1 MGITIENLQVDDLHA
16 NPNNPRKQVGDVDEL
31 ASSIRSQGIK
41 QPLLVTPTG
50 ETDIDGHKQYRVVIG
65 HRRLAAAKQ
74 SGLSTVPAIVEEMD
88 ARRER
93 EIMLVENTQRSDLT
107 PVEEADGYQGLL
119 DLGVQV
125 KEMAEKT
132 GRSDRF
138 VRRRL
143 KIARIPQET
152 RDMSA
157 DFSQLSLDQLD
168 KLAEFESDP
177 DMQRELARADD
188 FDWTYQRLSQER
200 RKTIWHDKA
209 LKALAKA
216 GIKVESLP
224 DGKNFW
230 NWHPHGYKAAH
241 SFSDINSDFWTSF
254 TGESDWPEARVY
266 SYEYWFCAYTPIP
279 ADELQKDKAKTDKDN
294 AIKAR
299 GRELNRQAREF
310 EAIAKANRT
319 AWLKANLRTLTHEH
333 AETGL
338 CRLALADTV
347 GWRSVFPYLSYK
359 GEDVIRELIAF
370 GWSLPITEHDDEH
383 WSLECRENLDSI
395 RMVLKDR
402 PLRILDVLAARW
414 ESNIGWNY
422 WRSRHGVDDMCCWY
436 DVLERIGYRVSED
449 ERKALKGA
457 YLDGGDDES

>member
-50 ETDIDGHKQYRVVIG
+50 ETDIFGHKQYRVVIG
-65 HRRLAAAKQ
+65 HRRLAAARQ

-107 PVEEADGYQGLL
+107 PIEEADGYQGLL
-119 DLGVQV
+119 DLGVRV

>member
-1 MGITIENLQVDDLHA
+1 MGITLENLQVDDLHA
-16 NPNNPRKQVGDVDEL
+16 NPNNPRKQVGDIDEL

-50 ETDIDGHKQYRVVIG
+50 ETDIYGHKQYRVVIG

-107 PVEEADGYQGLL
+107 PIEEADGYQGLL
-119 DLGVQV
+119 DLGVRV

-279 ADELQKDKAKTDKDN
+279 ADELQKDKAKTDKGN

>member
-41 QPLLVTPTG
+41 QPLLVTPNG
-50 ETDIDGHKQYRVVIG
+50 ETDIYGHKQYRVVIG
-65 HRRLAAAKQ
+65 HRRLAAARQ

-107 PVEEADGYQGLL
+107 PIEEADGYQGLL
-119 DLGVQV
+119 DLGMHV

-157 DFSQLSLDQLD
+157 DFSQMSLDQLD
-168 KLAEFESDP
+168 RLAEFESDP
-177 DMQRELARADD
+177 DMQQELARADD

-209 LKALAKA
+209 LEALAKA
-216 GIKVESLP
+216 GIKVESFP
-224 DGKNFW
+224 DGKDFC
-230 NWHPHGYKAAH
+230 NWHPHGYKAAR

-319 AWLKANLRTLTHEH
+319 AWLKDNLRTLTHEH
-333 AETGL
+333 AETGI

-457 YLDGGDDES
+457 YLGGGDDES

>member
-41 QPLLVTPTG
+41 QPLLVTPNG

-65 HRRLAAAKQ
+65 HRRLAAARQ

-119 DLGVQV
+119 DLGMGV

-177 DMQRELARADD
+177 DMQRELARSTD
-188 FDWTYQRLSQER
+188 FEWTYRRLASKR
-200 RKTIWHDKA
+200 DKA
-209 LKALAKA
+209 KWCGEADKALAKA
-216 GIKVESLP
+216 GVRVESFP
-224 DGKNFW
+224 DGKNYWTFEPRGYRRHNIISSTRDPFW
-230 NWHPHGYKAAH
+230 KQ
-241 SFSDINSDFWTSF
+241 FTSED
-254 TGESDWPEARVY
+254 GWPE
-266 SYEYWFCAYTPIP
+266 FCVFKDDGDYCLYAPIP
-279 ADELQKDKAKTDKDN
+279 LDQIEREENAKTEHQAIMARGKELDRKAK
-294 AIKAR
+294 
-299 GRELNRQAREF
+299 GF
-310 EAIAKANRT
+310 EAIARDT
-319 AWLKANLRTLTHEH
+319 RFAWLKTNLHTLTREQTVAGICELAV
-333 AETGL
+333 AE
-338 CRLALADTV
+338 TV
-347 GWRSVFPYLSYK
+347 GWHSMFVSRPIH
-359 GEDVIRELIAF
+359 GEGVVEALIGF
-370 GWSLPITEHDDEH
+370 GWNLPITEHDDDH
-383 WSLECRENLDSI
+383 WSLECKENLDQI
-395 RMVLKDR
+395 RKVLRDR
-402 PLRILDVLAARW
+402 PLRILDVLAARQ
-414 ESNIGWNY
+414 EDNAGWRA
-422 WRSRHGVDDMCCWY
+422 WRTMRGVDEMRVWY
-436 DVLERIGYRVSED
+436 GALELLGYQPSAE
-449 ERKALKGA
+449 EREALKGA
-457 YLDGGDDES
+457 MAEKEQES

>member
-41 QPLLVTPTG
+41 QPLLVTPNG

-65 HRRLAAAKQ
+65 HRRLAAARQ
-74 SGLSTVPAIVEEMD
+74 AGLSTVPAIVEEMD

-119 DLGVQV
+119 DLGVGV

-168 KLAEFESDP
+168 RLAEFESDP
-177 DMQRELARADD
+177 DMQQELARADD
-188 FDWTYQRLSQER
+188 FDWTYQRLCRER

-216 GIKVESLP
+216 GIKVE
-224 DGKNFW
+224 
-230 NWHPHGYKAAH
+230 
-241 SFSDINSDFWTSF
+241 
-254 TGESDWPEARVY
+254 
-266 SYEYWFCAYTPIP
+266 
-279 ADELQKDKAKTDKDN
+279 
-294 AIKAR
+294 
-299 GRELNRQAREF
+299 
-310 EAIAKANRT
+310 
-319 AWLKANLRTLTHEH
+319 
-333 AETGL
+333 
-338 CRLALADTV
+338 
-347 GWRSVFPYLSYK
+347 
-359 GEDVIRELIAF
+359 
-370 GWSLPITEHDDEH
+370 
-383 WSLECRENLDSI
+383 
-395 RMVLKDR
+395 
-402 PLRILDVLAARW
+402 
-414 ESNIGWNY
+414 
-422 WRSRHGVDDMCCWY
+422 
-436 DVLERIGYRVSED
+436 
-449 ERKALKGA
+449 
-457 YLDGGDDES
+457 

>member
-16 NPNNPRKQVGDVDEL
+16 NPNNPRKQVGDVGEL

-41 QPLLVTPTG
+41 QPLLVTPNG

-65 HRRLAAAKQ
+65 HRRLAAARQ
-74 SGLSTVPAIVEEMD
+74 AGLSTVPAIVEEMD

-119 DLGVQV
+119 DLGVGV
-125 KEMAEKT
+125 KEMAEMT

-143 KIARIPQET
+143 KIARISQET

>member
-50 ETDIDGHKQYRVVIG
+50 ETDIFGHKQYRVVIG
-65 HRRLAAAKQ
+65 HRRLAAARQ

-107 PVEEADGYQGLL
+107 PIEEADGYQGLL
-119 DLGVQV
+119 DLGVRV

-177 DMQRELARADD
+177 DMQQELARAGD

-457 YLDGGDDES
+457 MAEKEQES

>member
-1 MGITIENLQVDDLHA
+1 
-16 NPNNPRKQVGDVDEL
+16 
-31 ASSIRSQGIK
+31 
-41 QPLLVTPTG
+41 
-50 ETDIDGHKQYRVVIG
+50 
-65 HRRLAAAKQ
+65 
-74 SGLSTVPAIVEEMD
+74 
-88 ARRER
+88 
-93 EIMLVENTQRSDLT
+93 MLVENTQRSDLT
-107 PVEEADGYQGLL
+107 PIEEADGYQGLL
-119 DLGVQV
+119 DLGVGV

-177 DMQRELARADD
+177 DMQRELARSTD
-188 FDWTYQRLSQER
+188 FEWTYRKLVSER
-200 RKTIWHDKA
+200 DKTKWHDKA

-216 GIKVESLP
+216 GIKVESFP

-266 SYEYWFCAYTPIP
+266 SYEYWFCTYTPIP

-333 AETGL
+333 AETGI

-347 GWRSVFPYLSYK
+347 GWRSVFPYQSYK

-395 RMVLKDR
+395 RMVLKGR

-457 YLDGGDDES
+457 YLGGGDDES

>member
-50 ETDIDGHKQYRVVIG
+50 ETDIFGHKQYRVVIG
-65 HRRLAAAKQ
+65 HRRLAAARQ

-107 PVEEADGYQGLL
+107 PIEEADGYQGLL
-119 DLGVQV
+119 DLGVRV

-188 FDWTYQRLSQER
+188 FDWTYQRLSQEC

>member
-41 QPLLVTPTG
+41 QPLLVTPNG
-50 ETDIDGHKQYRVVIG
+50 ETDIFGHKQYRVVIG
-65 HRRLAAAKQ
+65 HRRLAAARQ

-93 EIMLVENTQRSDLT
+93 EIMLVENTQ
-107 PVEEADGYQGLL
+107 
-119 DLGVQV
+119 
-125 KEMAEKT
+125 
-132 GRSDRF
+132 RSDRF

-188 FDWTYQRLSQER
+188 FDWTYQRLCRER
-200 RKTIWHDKA
+200 RKTAWHDKA
-209 LKALAKA
+209 LEALAKA

-241 SFSDINSDFWTSF
+241 SFSDINTDFWTSF
-254 TGESDWPEARVY
+254 TRESDWPEARVY
-266 SYEYWFCAYTPIP
+266 SYEYWFCTYTPIS
-279 ADELQKDKAKTDKDN
+279 ADELEKDKAKTDKDN

-319 AWLKANLRTLTHEH
+319 AWLKGNLHTLTHEH

-347 GWRSVFPYLSYK
+347 GWRSVFPYQSYK

-383 WSLECRENLDSI
+383 WSLECKENLDSI

-436 DVLERIGYRVSED
+436 DVLERTYRISGQRGRE
-449 ERKALKGA
+449 EGA
-457 YLDGGDDES
+457 QGRVPRWRR

>member
-50 ETDIDGHKQYRVVIG
+50 ETDIFGHKQYRVVIG
-65 HRRLAAAKQ
+65 HRRLAAARQ

-107 PVEEADGYQGLL
+107 PIEEADGYQGLL
-119 DLGVQV
+119 DLGVRV

-333 AETGL
+333 AETGI

-347 GWRSVFPYLSYK
+347 GWRSVFPYRSYK

>member
-1 MGITIENLQVDDLHA
+1 MGITLENLQVDDLHA

-50 ETDIDGHKQYRVVIG
+50 ETDIFGHKQYRVVIG
-65 HRRLAAAKQ
+65 HRRLAAARQ

-107 PVEEADGYQGLL
+107 PIEEADGYQGLL
-119 DLGVQV
+119 DLGVRV

-279 ADELQKDKAKTDKDN
+279 ADELQKDTAKTDKDN

>member
-65 HRRLAAAKQ
+65 HRRLAAARQ

-107 PVEEADGYQGLL
+107 PIEEADGYQGLL
-119 DLGVQV
+119 DLGVRV

-370 GWSLPITEHDDEH
+370 GWSLPITEYDDEH
-383 WSLECRENLDSI
+383 WSLECEENLDLI
-395 RMVLKDR
+395 RKVLRDR
-402 PLRILDVLAARW
+402 PLRILDVLAARQ
-414 ESNIGWNY
+414 EDNAGWRA
-422 WRSRHGVDDMCCWY
+422 WRTMRGVDEMRVWY
-436 DVLERIGYRVSED
+436 SALELLGYQPSAE
-449 ERKALKGA
+449 EREALKGA
-457 YLDGGDDES
+457 MAEKEQES

>member
-50 ETDIDGHKQYRVVIG
+50 ETDIFGHKQYRVVIG
-65 HRRLAAAKQ
+65 HRRLAAARQ
-74 SGLSTVPAIVEEMD
+74 SGLSTVPAIVEETD

-107 PVEEADGYQGLL
+107 PIEEADGYQGLL
-119 DLGVQV
+119 DLGVRV